1 MTIWTQEKIDKMVSI
16 KDNHSMQEI
25 ADIIGATKNAVIGK
39 MNRMRRK
46 GLLPPVNREVKPS
59 AVDAIKIEAAIGFK
73 PAKVT
78 TSPKIKI
85 KPKYISPKI
94 KSKSVVFKDDK
105 IGKYKL
111 DELTSKQCKF
121 PHGDTRAH
129 DFGFCG
135 ADIERGSYCKEH
147 YIKCHV
153 KNKDHIKCDKPIDRN
168 W

>member
-1 MTIWTQEKIDKMVSI
+1 MTIWTQSKIDKMISI

-25 ADIIGATKNAVIGK
+25 ADAIGATRNAVIGK
-39 MNRMRRK
+39 LNRMRNK
-46 GLLPPVNREVKPS
+46 GLLPPVNKQIKPPKT
-59 AVDAIKIEAAIGFK
+59 DALKIEAAIGFK

-78 TSPKIKI
+78 TSPKIKS
-85 KPKYISPKI
+85 KYISPKI
-94 KSKSVVFKDDK
+94 NVKSVVFKDDK

-111 DELTSKQCKF
+111 DELTAKQCKF
-121 PHGDTRAH
+121 PHGDTRDP

-153 KNKDHIKCDKPIDRN
+153 KNRDYIKGDKPIDRN